1 MLASSLPSSD
11 LLAILPEIGL
21 LLLIGISLLLEAF
34 TKKDNKNILGW
45 VVSSGIFVIFL
56 GKLIFLNP
64 SGEQYSGW
72 GGMIQVDAASYFFQL
87 IILIGSIITIL
98 FSMNQQK
105 FTLSGDYLALLL
117 ASVIGMSF
125 MAMASDL
132 IMLYLAIEMTSIP
145 LYVLSGFIKND
156 KASVES
162 GLKYLFFGAMTSAIM
177 LYGFSLLYGFS
188 GETNIYAISEKI
200 LDGSL
205 TSGIQILILLLVVAG
220 FGFKVSAVPF
230 HFWAPDV
237 YQGAPTPISG
247 FLSTASKSAG
257 FIVLIRFLLI
267 VFPQNSP
274 HWLEL
279 MMIISIITML
289 TGNLIAL
296 LQKDLKR
303 LLAYSSISHAG
314 YILIG
319 VASGN
324 QLGIK
329 AAMYYLLVYLFTN
342 LAAFGIA
349 HIIETK
355 IGSSQISDLTG
366 LIKKSPLLA
375 FSFLISILSLAGIPP
390 FGGFVSKIF
399 IFAAAMETKNVILVL
414 VGIVNS
420 FIGLYYYLVV
430 IKTAFS
436 VKNTTEPILLS
447 TSWKLAIIVC
457 VMGIVVLGVVY
468 SPWMD
473 WLNFASKNLVYLY

>member
-1 MLASSLPSSD
+1 MLALSLPSGD

-21 LLLIGISLLLEAF
+21 LLLIGISLLIEALY
-34 TKKDNKNILGW
+34 KKENKDVLGW
-45 VVSSGIFVIFL
+45 VVSSGVFVILL

-64 SGEQYSGW
+64 GPEQHSAW

-87 IILIGSIITIL
+87 IILIGAIITIL
-98 FSMNQQK
+98 FSMNQKK
-105 FTLSGDYLALLL
+105 FVVSGDYLALLL

-188 GETNIYAISEKI
+188 GETNIYSIAGKI
-200 LDGSL
+200 LDGSI
-205 TSGIQILILLLVVAG
+205 TIGIQILILLLVVSG

-257 FIVLIRFLLI
+257 FIVLIRFMLAI
-267 VFPQNSP
+267 FPQNSP
-274 HWLEL
+274 NWLEL
-279 MMIISIITML
+279 MMIVSIITML
-289 TGNLIAL
+289 AGNLIAL

-342 LAAFGIA
+342 LAAFGVA

-355 IGSSQISDLTG
+355 NGSSQISELSG
-366 LIKKSPLLA
+366 LIKKSPILA
-375 FSFLISILSLAGIPP
+375 FSFLIAMLSLAGIPP

-399 IFAAAMETKNVILVL
+399 IFAAAMQADKVILVL

-430 IKTAFS
+430 IKTAFTAKES
-436 VKNTTEPILLS
+436 KDTIFLS
-447 TSWKLAIIVC
+447 SSWKLALFVC
-457 VMGIVVLGVVY
+457 VIGILVLGVVY

-473 WLNFASKNLVYLY
+473 WLNFASNNLVSLY